1 MAIIRRLKEVKNNKL
16 HDAIL
21 LTTLVD
27 NNKYK
32 FIKIYVDP
40 DKECA
45 IYFKGRLSYR
55 DIQSFFFNLRDDITS
70 SSKIEDEKIKAL
82 REFEYDYDNNITAL
96 YTRDGWK
103 YSK

>member
-1 MAIIRRLKEVKNNKL
+1 MAIIKKLNKIENSKL

-32 FIKIYVDP
+32 FIKVYIDP
-40 DKECA
+40 NKKC
-45 IYFKGRLSYR
+45 IVYFKGLLSYK
-55 DIQSFFFNLRDDITS
+55 DMQAFFFNLREDITS
-70 SSKIEDEKIKAL
+70 SSRIEDEIVMA
-82 REFEYDYDNNITAL
+82 FIDYEYGEDNTTTI

-103 YSK
+103 Y

>member
-1 MAIIRRLKEVKNNKL
+1 MAIIRGLDKIENSKL

-32 FIKIYVDP
+32 FDKLYVDP
-40 DKECA
+40 NKECA
-45 IYFKGRLSYR
+45 VYFKGLLSYK
-55 DIQSFFFNLRDDITS
+55 DVQAFFFNLRDDVTS
-70 SSKIEDEKIKAL
+70 SSRIEDEVVT
-82 REFEYDYDNNITAL
+82 EGDYEYSDGTTAI

-103 YSK
+103 YNK

>member
-1 MAIIRRLKEVKNNKL
+1 MAIIRELNKVENASL

-32 FIKIYVDP
+32 FDKLYVDP
-40 DKECA
+40 NNECA
-45 IYFKGRLSYR
+45 I
-55 DIQSFFFNLRDDITS
+55 
-70 SSKIEDEKIKAL
+70 
-82 REFEYDYDNNITAL
+82 

-103 YSK
+103 Y

>member
-1 MAIIRRLKEVKNNKL
+1 MAIIRELNKVENTSL

-21 LTTLVD
+21 LITLVD

-32 FIKIYVDP
+32 FDKLYVDP
-40 DKECA
+40 NRECA
-45 IYFKGRLSYR
+45 IYFKGLLSYR

-70 SSKIEDEKIKAL
+70 SSKIEDEKIKVL
-82 REFEYDYDNNITAL
+82 REFKYDYDNNITAI

-103 YSK
+103 Y

>member
-1 MAIIRRLKEVKNNKL
+1 MAIIRELNKVENSKL

-32 FIKIYVDP
+32 FDKLYVDP
-40 DKECA
+40 NRECA
-45 IYFKGRLSYR
+45 VYFKGLLSYK
-55 DIQSFFFNLRDDITS
+55 DIQAFFFNLRDDITS
-70 SSKIEDEKIKAL
+70 SSRIKDEIAMAFKDYEYGEDYTTVI
-82 REFEYDYDNNITAL
+82 

-103 YSK
+103 Y

>member
-1 MAIIRRLKEVKNNKL
+1 MGIIRSLDKVENALL

-32 FIKIYVDP
+32 FDRLYVDP
-40 DKECA
+40 NRECA
-45 IYFKGRLSYR
+45 VYFKGLLSYK
-55 DIQSFFFNLRDDITS
+55 DVQAFFFNLRDDITS
-70 SSKIEDEKIKAL
+70 LSRIEDESIETFKDY
-82 REFEYDYDNNITAL
+82 EYNYDDNITAI

-103 YSK
+103 Y

>member
-1 MAIIRRLKEVKNNKL
+1 MAIIRELNKVKNASL

-32 FIKIYVDP
+32 FDKLYVDP
-40 DKECA
+40 NNECA
-45 IYFKGRLSYR
+45 VYFKGLLSYK
-55 DIQSFFFNLRDDITS
+55 DMQYFFFNLRNNITS
-70 SSKIEDEKIKAL
+70 SSRVEDEIVMAFKDY
-82 REFEYDYDNNITAL
+82 EYGEDYTTVI

-103 YSK
+103 Y

>member
-1 MAIIRRLKEVKNNKL
+1 MAIIRELNKVENASL

-32 FIKIYVDP
+32 FDKLYVDP
-40 DKECA
+40 NRECA
-45 IYFKGRLSYR
+45 VYFKGLLSYK
-55 DIQSFFFNLRDDITS
+55 DMQAFFFNLREDITS
-70 SSKIEDEKIKAL
+70 SSRIENEIVMAFKDY
-82 REFEYDYDNNITAL
+82 EYGEDNTTVI

-103 YSK
+103 Y

>member
-1 MAIIRRLKEVKNNKL
+1 MAIIRELNKVENASL

-32 FIKIYVDP
+32 FIKVYVDP
-40 DKECA
+40 NRECA
-45 IYFKGRLSYR
+45 IYFEGILPLKV
-55 DIQSFFFNLRDDITS
+55 IQAFFFNLRDDITS
-70 SSKIEDEKIKAL
+70 SSRIKDESIEAFKDY
-82 REFEYDYDNNITAL
+82 EYNYDDNTTAI

-103 YSK
+103 Y

>member
-1 MAIIRRLKEVKNNKL
+1 MAIISELNKVENAQL

-21 LTTLVD
+21 LSTIID

-32 FIKIYVDP
+32 FAKLYVDP
-40 DKECA
+40 NRECA
-45 IYFKGRLSYR
+45 VYFKGRLSYR

-70 SSKIEDEKIKAL
+70 SSKIEDEKIKVL
-82 REFEYDYDNNITAL
+82 REFEYDYDNNTTAI

-103 YSK
+103 Y

>member
-1 MAIIRRLKEVKNNKL
+1 MAIIRELNKVENSKL

-32 FIKIYVDP
+32 FDKLYIDP
-40 DKECA
+40 NRECA
-45 IYFKGRLSYR
+45 VYFKGLLSYK
-55 DIQSFFFNLRDDITS
+55 DLQAFFFNLRDDITS
-70 SSKIEDEKIKAL
+70 SSRIEDEIAMAFK
-82 REFEYDYDNNITAL
+82 DYSYEHGKDYITVI

-103 YSK
+103 Y